1 MIRSNLY
8 DYSDEYI
15 HVKGSIKVQ
24 NTVATAAPVNKTNRK
39 VMFKDCALFI
49 SFINRINSSQ
59 VDDA

>member
-39 VMFKDCALFI
+39 VMFKDFALFI